1 MKKIRFIFLTILII
15 LLTGCTGNYNIKI
28 NEDLSVNE
36 KLNLEINNTS
46 NTYETVNKIFRENN
60 INNDKYHVA
69 IVDDKVQ
76 IDYKE
81 KFESIEDYLLNSK
94 VYHQLIDEIKY
105 QKNKNYIDIYINQNL
120 KMKNDNDD
128 ILFGNMNDLEHLQ
141 INITNPY
148 KIVTTNAESSNN
160 NKYTWTIDK
169 NTINKKIIM
178 QFNPN
183 KTKSYIRPI
192 VVGIVLIISISIL
205 AYIITKNYKEK
216 TKI

>member
-1 MKKIRFIFLTILII
+1 MKKLRFIFLTILII
-15 LLTGCTGNYNIKI
+15 LLTGCSGNYDITI

-36 KLNLEINNTS
+36 KLNLELNNTS
-46 NTYETVNKIFRENN
+46 NTYQKVNNIFTENK

-69 IVDDKVQ
+69 IVDDKVNV
-76 IDYKE
+76 DYEE

-120 KMKNDNDD
+120 KIKNDNDNML
-128 ILFGNMNDLEHLQ
+128 IGNMNDLNYLQ

-160 NKYTWTIDK
+160 NTYTWTIDK
-169 NTINKKIIM
+169 KTINKKIIM

-192 VVGIVLIISISIL
+192 AVGIVLIISISVL